1 MATKKKT
8 EKKTEKKT
16 GDKANEKKIL
26 TPKQAQIKVGSL
38 FKGLD
43 NEVAKIQTGMKTITG
58 LKSQISSLALGLANV
73 AVTATAAVK
82 AAKTAKPVAAKPAKT
97 EAKPA
102 KKAAVKAAKPA
113 KAAKEPKA
121 AKPAKAA
128 KEPKAAKAAKP
139 AKEPKAANIE
149 KAPVP
154 NRPTT
159 RDAIKEILTEAGEF
173 LPVVEA
179 RDRIVAKYGYISR
192 QSVYQAAKK
201 DKDVVVIDGKLGLA
215 GFAKPAE
222 TTETTEDDNA
232 EEALVTKI
240 AQSQSTSAM
249 A

>member
-1 MATKKKT
+1 MATK
-8 EKKTEKKT
+8 KKTEKKT

-82 AAKTAKPVAAKPAKT
+82 AAKTAKPVAAKPVKT

-102 KKAAVKAAKPA
+102 KKAAAKAAKP
-113 KAAKEPKA
+113 AKEPKA

-128 KEPKAAKAAKP
+128 KEPKAAVKAAKP

-222 TTETTEDDNA
+222 TTETTETTEDDNA
-232 EEALVTKI
+232 GEALVTKI

>member
-1 MATKKKT
+1 MTTK
-8 EKKTEKKT
+8 KKTEKKT

-82 AAKTAKPVAAKPAKT
+82 AAKTAKPVPAKPAAKAVKAAAKPAK
-97 EAKPA
+97 P
-102 KKAAVKAAKPA
+102 AAKPA
-113 KAAKEPKA
+113 K
-121 AKPAKAA
+121 PAK
-128 KEPKAAKAAKP
+128 
-139 AKEPKAANIE
+139 IE

-159 RDAIKEILTEAGEF
+159 RDAIKETLTEAGEF
-173 LPVVEA
+173 LSVVEV

-192 QSVYQAAKK
+192 QVAYQAAKK
-201 DKDVVVIDGKLGLA
+201 DKDIIVIDGKLGLA
-215 GFAKPAE
+215 SFAKPVE
-222 TTETTEDDNA
+222 STEATEDDTA

-240 AQSQSTSAM
+240 AQSQSTSTM

>member
-8 EKKTEKKT
+8 SDKT
-16 GDKANEKKIL
+16 NEKKIL

-43 NEVAKIQTGMKTITG
+43 NEVAKLQTGMKTITG

-73 AVTATAAVK
+73 AVSATAAAK
-82 AAKTAKPVAAKPAKT
+82 AAKTAKPAPVKAVKA

-102 KKAAVKAAKPA
+102 KAAKKAANIKPAKAAKPA
-113 KAAKEPKA
+113 KATKKA
-121 AKPAKAA
+121 EAKPAKAA
-128 KEPKAAKAAKP
+128 KKAEAKPTKAAS
-139 AKEPKAANIE
+139 IE

-215 GFAKPAE
+215 GFTKPTE
-222 TTETTEDDNA
+222 TTEATEDDNA